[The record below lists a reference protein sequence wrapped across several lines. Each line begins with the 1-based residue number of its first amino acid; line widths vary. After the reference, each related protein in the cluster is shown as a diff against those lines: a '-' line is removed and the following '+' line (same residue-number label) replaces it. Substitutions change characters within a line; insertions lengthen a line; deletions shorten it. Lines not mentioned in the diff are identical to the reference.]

1 MAPKGIALCI
11 GLNEIDPDVYKAGS
25 ADGLGVRN
33 ELKFAERDAKAMLG
47 IALGQH
53 FRQAT
58 LLLTEAATRD
68 AVLRAVEHAST
79 CLGPGDLFLLT
90 FSGHGTRVP
99 DGVNGNEIDYPP
111 EADGMDEAW
120 CLYDGLLLD
129 DDLRNALSRGLGLER
144 VRILLVSDSCYNG
157 TIVDRPLPTKGV
169 ARSFDPDRP
178 TPKVVLRSLPQ
189 YAVRGSPS
197 RWVKRSLTPTTP
209 TSLFLSD
216 SDPSGSARPIKA
228 PTLCFTASL
237 DTSTTKEVEGNGKF
251 TKHLLATWSEGNFR
265 GSYAAFRDQITHTL
279 DGISPSYYWID
290 DTNTFEL
297 ETPFHVT
304 APPPS
309 SARGAPLD
317 DDASAVSPLSP
328 RVPAPPDFG
337 PSPQLR
343 PAAVAHQA
351 FASRRVGTR
360 ALLSRWRRT
369 FLATS
374 APSTE
379 GDEPPR
385 GGPAP
390 AAARAH
396 ETRVDPRGSH
406 EPIPTTEAGSARPF
420 TRPRRTTH

>member
-11 GLNEIDPDVYKAGS
+11 GLNEIDPNVYKADS

-33 ELKFAERDAKAMLG
+33 ELKFAERDAKAMLD

-53 FRQAT
+53 FRQAA

-68 AVLRAVEHAST
+68 AVLRAVEHASR
-79 CLGPGDLFLLT
+79 CLRPGDLFLLT

-99 DGVNGNEIDYPP
+99 DGVKGNEIDFPP

-157 TIVDRPLPTKGV
+157 TIVDRPSPTKGV
-169 ARSFDPDRP
+169 ARSFDPDQP
-178 TPKVVLRSLPQ
+178 PPKVVLRSLPH
-189 YAVRGSPS
+189 YDVGGSPA
-197 RWVKRSLTPTTP
+197 RWVNRSLTPTTP
-209 TSLFLSD
+209 ASFFLSD
-216 SDPSGSARPIKA
+216 TNRSGSARPIKA

-237 DTSTTKEVEGNGKF
+237 DTSTTKEVDGNGKF

-265 GSYAAFRDQITHTL
+265 GNYAEFRDQIIPNL
-279 DGISPSYYWID
+279 DGISPSYYWIED
-290 DTNTFEL
+290 NNTFEL

-317 DDASAVSPLSP
+317 GDATAASPSSP
-328 RVPAPPDFG
+328 RVPAPLDFG

-351 FASRRVGTR
+351 FASRRAGQRTLLNR
-360 ALLSRWRRT
+360 WQRILLSNESAIDRRRR
-369 FLATS
+369 
-374 APSTE
+374 APTRRPRARRGPCPRNSHR
-379 GDEPPR
+379 PPR
-385 GGPAP
+385 QP
-390 AAARAH
+390 
-396 ETRVDPRGSH
+396 
-406 EPIPTTEAGSARPF
+406 
-420 TRPRRTTH
+420 